1 MATEKVRLGH
11 CPQCGPDRSA
21 DIVKAHHECYGDRD
35 AGAWTDADYRILRC
49 RGCSSVYFQES
60 TVSSEDQCREMVEID
75 GRQEYTLPERITH
88 WPPPVIRPKP
98 EWSRQPHFVT
108 KYRIVSRLLDDVY
121 GTLNAGLKV
130 PTAVAARTVFDAA
143 SKELDVDPSKL
154 FFQKLDELRNK
165 GRIGEDERRTLDVLV
180 DAGNAAAHRGWIPS
194 TDQLDTILSILEEF
208 LHRAFVLKQKADNL
222 SKEIPPRHRRK
233 KNS

>member
-1 MATEKVRLGH
+1 MSVMVTVMLVHGRTPITEY
-11 CPQCGPDRSA
+11 C
-21 DIVKAHHECYGDRD
+21 D
-35 AGAWTDADYRILRC
+35 AGAVALFTSRSQQLAAK
-49 RGCSSVYFQES
+49 
-60 TVSSEDQCREMVEID
+60 TNA
-75 GRQEYTLPERITH
+75 GRWWRLMDDRKYTLPERITH

-143 SKELDVDPSKL
+143 SKELDVDPSKP

-180 DAGNAAAHRGWIPS
+180 DAGNAGAHRGWIPS

-233 KNS
+233 KSS